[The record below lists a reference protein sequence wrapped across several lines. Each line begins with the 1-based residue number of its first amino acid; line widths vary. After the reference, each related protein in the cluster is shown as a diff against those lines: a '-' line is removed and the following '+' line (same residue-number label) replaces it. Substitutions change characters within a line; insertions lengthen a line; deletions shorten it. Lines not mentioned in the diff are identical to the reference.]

1 MNKKLIIVI
10 LLTVLFLTMGCA
22 SSVDTLPTATPGADG
37 VIDVAGTMAMA
48 QMNANA
54 TEQAVGIAYTAT
66 SQVIMVTVTAQAR
79 EDAIATSEQQRR
91 DAQATSVKEQAWAAA
106 TEQQRRQDAAA
117 TQARIDAEATAQQA
131 ERNIIGTATA
141 QQQTFYNNMT
151 MAVQPTHAIWTQQ
164 AVAIDQALATNE
176 VALSNLEVEQQS
188 QKNTPEWVIPLLIAI
203 AATVAGVFYLVRH
216 SFVREIRNP
225 ETGVVEAVIF
235 NNRQVVKP
243 ALVTG
248 PVLTVGDVISLPLLA
263 DPEVVRR
270 DQLVQALHAMPTQSP
285 TQMAQGLMQGV
296 FGGTPANRFEILSA
310 NDAPPAKLVDA
321 HALSALEQDWKE
333 GQHD

>member
-1 MNKKLIIVI
+1 MNKKLIIFI
-10 LLTVLFLTMGCA
+10 LLAVLFFTMGCA

-54 TEQAVGIAYTAT
+54 AQQAVGISYTAT

-79 EDAIATSEQQRR
+79 EDGLATAEQQRR
-91 DAQATSVKEQAWAAA
+91 DAAATAAKEQAWAVA
-106 TEQQRRQDAAA
+106 TDQQHRQDVAA
-117 TQARIDAEATAQQA
+117 TQARIDADATAQQA
-131 ERNIIGTATA
+131 ERNMIGTATA

-164 AVAIDQALATNE
+164 AVVVAQALATNE

-235 NNRQVVKP
+235 NNSQVVKP

-248 PVLTVGDVISLPLLA
+248 PVLTVGKVISLPLLA
-263 DPEVVRR
+263 DPEVMRR
-270 DQLVQALHAMPTQSP
+270 EQLVQALHAMPTQAP
-285 TQMAQGLMQGV
+285 TPMAQGLMQGV
-296 FGGTPANRFEILSA
+296 FGGAPTSRFEILA
-310 NDAPPAKLVDA
+310 ENDAPPAKLVDA
-321 HALSALEQDWKE
+321 HALSSMEQDWKE
-333 GQHD
+333 GQHE